1 MNTTEIIQVNPVEY
15 GIAENKATELIGNLP
30 QIQGERKLL
39 EQVYEKIV
47 LLDIED
53 KETSKKAKELRLKIK
68 DNRTKG
74 IEVWHKTTKEFFL
87 KGGQFV
93 DAIKRKEIAV
103 NERMEE
109 MLESIEKYAENLEK
123 ERKSKL
129 NAERI
134 ELLEPF
140 DAFVPLGLNF
150 GEISDDEFAKIFNGA
165 KLQFEQQK
173 KEEEEAEAE
182 KQRQA
187 EILKLHNQRKEKVL
201 PIWQFVP
208 EGFKI
213 SNMGLATEMEFISV
227 LNEANKSKK
236 KFDAEQVKIKAEN
249 ERLAKEKADLEAK
262 TKKDKEESETK
273 ALKAKQEADAILKA
287 ERDAKAKLE
296 AELQAKRNAE
306 IKAENDRKIAEEN
319 AKKEAQKLAKAPIKE
334 QLNKWVD
341 NFSIELPNSEL
352 LNNEKALLI
361 KSKFDAFKKWAKS
374 EIESL

>member
-1 MNTTEIIQVNPVEY
+1 MSTTEIIQVNPTEY

-39 EQVYEKIV
+39 EQSYEQVI

-123 ERKSKL
+123 ERKAKL

-140 DAFVPLGLNF
+140 DAFVPMGLNF
-150 GEISDDEFAKIFNGA
+150 GEISDEEFAKIFNGA
-165 KLQFEQQK
+165 KLQFEQQQ
-173 KEEEEAEAE
+173 KEDAEAEEKRIADAKAEAERIEAQRIENERLKAEAE
-182 KQRQA
+182 KREKQIEAERKKQA
-187 EILKLHNQRKEKVL
+187 DILAKQKAEADKREKEEAEK
-201 PIWQFVP
+201 QA
-208 EGFKI
+208 KI
-213 SNMGLATEMEFISV
+213 QSE
-227 LNEANKSKK
+227 K
-236 KFDAEQVKIKAEN
+236 DAE
-249 ERLAKEKADLEAK
+249 
-262 TKKDKEESETK
+262 
-273 ALKAKQEADAILKA
+273 LKA
-287 ERDAKAKLE
+287 ERAAKAKLE
-296 AELQAKRNAE
+296 AELQAKKDAE
-306 IKAENDRKIAEEN
+306 AKAEKERLAEEKRKQDE
-319 AKKEAQKLAKAPIKE
+319 AKALAKAPIKK
-334 QLNKWVD
+334 QLTVWVND
-341 NFSIELPNSEL
+341 FKIPELNLE
-352 LNNEKALLI
+352 NEKKNLI
-361 KSKFDAFKKWAKS
+361 ILKFEAFKKWAKF
-374 EIESL
+374 EIESI

>member
-1 MNTTEIIQVNPVEY
+1 MSTTEIIQVNPTEY

-39 EQVYEKIV
+39 EQSYEQVI

-109 MLESIEKYAENLEK
+109 NLESIEKYAENREK

-129 NAERI
+129 NAERV

-140 DAFVPLGLNF
+140 NAFVPMGLNF
-150 GEISDDEFAKIFNGA
+150 GEISDEEFTKIINGA
-165 KLQFEQQK
+165 RLQFEQQQ
-173 KEEEEAEAE
+173 KEEQEAEEKRIADAKAEAERIEAQRVENERLKAEADKREKEIEAERKKQADILAKQKAEADKIAKEEAE
-182 KQRQA
+182 KQAKIQA
-187 EILKLHNQRKEKVL
+187 EK
-201 PIWQFVP
+201 
-208 EGFKI
+208 
-213 SNMGLATEMEFISV
+213 
-227 LNEANKSKK
+227 
-236 KFDAEQVKIKAEN
+236 DAE
-249 ERLAKEKADLEAK
+249 
-262 TKKDKEESETK
+262 
-273 ALKAKQEADAILKA
+273 LKA

-296 AELQAKRNAE
+296 AELQAKKDADE
-306 IKAENDRKIAEEN
+306 KAENDRKISEEN

>member
-1 MNTTEIIQVNPVEY
+1 MSTTEIIQVNPTEY

-39 EQVYEKIV
+39 EQSYEQVI

-123 ERKSKL
+123 ERKAKL

-140 DAFVPLGLNF
+140 DAFVPMGLNF
-150 GEISDDEFAKIFNGA
+150 GEISDEEFAKIFNGA
-165 KLQFEQQK
+165 KLQFEQQQ
-173 KEEEEAEAE
+173 KEEQEAEEKRIADAKAEAERIEAQRVENELLKAEADKREKEIEAERKKQADILAKQKAEADKIAKEEAE
-182 KQRQA
+182 KQAKIQA
-187 EILKLHNQRKEKVL
+187 EK
-201 PIWQFVP
+201 
-208 EGFKI
+208 
-213 SNMGLATEMEFISV
+213 
-227 LNEANKSKK
+227 
-236 KFDAEQVKIKAEN
+236 DAE
-249 ERLAKEKADLEAK
+249 LK
-262 TKKDKEESETK
+262 T
-273 ALKAKQEADAILKA
+273 

-296 AELQAKRNAE
+296 AELQAKKDAEAKAERERLAE
-306 IKAENDRKIAEEN
+306 IDRK
-319 AKKEAQKLAKAPIKE
+319 AKEDAKLAKAPIKK
-334 QLNKWVD
+334 QLNAWVSSFD
-341 NFSIELPNSEL
+341 IPECSIE
-352 LNNEKALLI
+352 NEKSKLI
-361 KSKFDAFKKWAKS
+361 KAKFEAFKKWSLA
-374 EIESL
+374 EIESM

>member
-1 MNTTEIIQVNPVEY
+1 MSTTEIIQVNPTEY

-39 EQVYEKIV
+39 EQSYEQVI

-129 NAERI
+129 NAERT

-150 GEISDDEFAKIFNGA
+150 GEISEEEFAKIFNGA
-165 KLQFEQQK
+165 KLQFEQQQ
-173 KEEEEAEAE
+173 KEEEEAEEKRIADAKAEAERIE
-182 KQRQA
+182 KQR
-187 EILKLHNQRKEKVL
+187 I
-201 PIWQFVP
+201 
-208 EGFKI
+208 
-213 SNMGLATEMEFISV
+213 
-227 LNEANKSKK
+227 
-236 KFDAEQVKIKAEN
+236 EN
-249 ERLAKEKADLEAK
+249 ERLKAEAEKREKQIEAEREKQAKIQAEK
-262 TKKDKEESETK
+262 
-273 ALKAKQEADAILKA
+273 DAELQR

-296 AELQAKRNAE
+296 AELQAKKDADE
-306 IKAENDRKIAEEN
+306 KAENDRKFAEEN

-361 KSKFDAFKKWAKS
+361 KSKFDAFKKWSLA
-374 EIESL
+374 EIESM